1 MKKKDGELYYS
12 GLIVFAAKML
22 SIVTGLV
29 FQLMIARATSLPGH
43 ESEYDLWFNINDVLM
58 YFTLLA
64 GVLPFWIMRFA
75 AREKE
80 GTTKTGILVNF
91 TIAIIATLI
100 YLPLIPTITSLLNIG
115 EKYVF
120 LYVILSIQI
129 VEIHLLSVL
138 EAYLHAKIPQKI
150 GYGLLIQQFFKVIL
164 GYILVIQIKQPLLGA
179 ITASMLALFIQAIY
193 YSRLL
198 DGEWKKKVRW
208 RYVKDW
214 VKGSIL
220 NIYHVAGNQIAAYV
234 LIMLFAFGGEG
245 ARGRYGAA
253 AQIANVITYSY
264 FLAYAL
270 YPKLLADRKRGDVI
284 LSLRMVLMFAIPM
297 TVGAMVLS
305 DSYIIIM
312 KGTMYR
318 DAAFVLIVLAINAFL
333 IVVSGFFNSVLFGF
347 ERVDEGANI
356 SFKALIKSRLII
368 PFSLPY
374 IHSII
379 TLPTA
384 FYFLNTYTKNQPFQS
399 ALYVSLIN
407 ASAHLVSFLVLYS
420 TVKKVVKIDIPWK
433 NIKKYLLASSVM
445 VVVLLLVPH
454 PTKISVTLL
463 ATAMGAIIYLSVLT
477 AIDKETR
484 ALLVWMWQKMKNTFP
499 IFG

>member
-1 MKKKDGELYYS
+1 VTKKDGELYYS
-12 GLIVFAAKML
+12 GLIIFASKML
-22 SIVTGLV
+22 SIVTGLI

-43 ESEYDLWFNINDVLM
+43 ELEYDLWFNINDILM

-75 AREKE
+75 ARDKE
-80 GTTKTGILVNF
+80 GTTKTGILANL

-100 YLPLIPTITSLLNIG
+100 YLPLIPTITALLNIG

-129 VEIHLLSVL
+129 IEIHLLSVL

-164 GYILVIQIKQPLLGA
+164 GYILIIQIQQPLVGA
-179 ITASMLALFIQAIY
+179 ITASVLALCIQAIY

-198 DGEWKKKVRW
+198 DGEWNKKVRW
-208 RYVKDW
+208 RYVKEW
-214 VKGSIL
+214 IKGSIL
-220 NIYHVAGNQIAAYV
+220 NVYHVAGNQIAAYV

-253 AQIANVITYSY
+253 NQIASVITYSY

-270 YPKLLADRKRGDVI
+270 YPKLLADRKRGDVV

-333 IVVSGFFNSVLFGF
+333 LVISGFLNSVLFGF
-347 ERVDEGANI
+347 ERVDEFASI

-384 FYFLNTYTKNQPFQS
+384 FYFLNTFTKNQPFQS
-399 ALYVSLIN
+399 AFYVSLIN
-407 ASAHLVSFLVLYS
+407 AVARLVGFLVLYS
-420 TVKKVVKIDIPWK
+420 TVKKVVKIDVPWG
-433 NIKKYLLASSVM
+433 NIKKYLLASAVM
-445 VVVLLLVPH
+445 MFVLLLVPH
-454 PTKISVTLL
+454 PTKITVTLL
-463 ATAMGAIIYLSVLT
+463 ATVMGAIIYLSVLT

-484 ALLVWMWQKMKNTFP
+484 ALLFWMWREMKHKFLS
-499 IFG
+499 FE